1 MKWTSYNKLLY
12 NTTQHGMTNEAR
24 LSEINP
30 HMYLWSRFLMRVPRT
45 HDVELDFYIQ
55 KVKLKPDLNQA

>member
-1 MKWTSYNKLLY
+1 
-12 NTTQHGMTNEAR
+12 MTNEAR

-30 HMYLWSRFLMRVPRT
+30 HMYVWSRFSMRVPRT